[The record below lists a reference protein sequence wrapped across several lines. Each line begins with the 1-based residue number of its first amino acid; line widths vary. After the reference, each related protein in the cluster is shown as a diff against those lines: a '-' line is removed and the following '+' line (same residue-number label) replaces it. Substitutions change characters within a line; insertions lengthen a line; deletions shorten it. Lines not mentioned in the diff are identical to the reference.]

1 MTCLVPEH
9 CRSYKFCLQ
18 WSKFCYEGFE
28 FLILTKQTTF
38 PRGSSGLHSLRSQ
51 CRSYLRLFGWPGD
64 PVLPFGGWGGYHI
77 AAACLAPGKRPRRR
91 STWNFPSWWLHITNR
106 LNAGVLLFFFPKWK
120 HKSLKTL
127 GLSVMM
133 VLWYKCVLF
142 WVYFQQWA
150 LCFIKKGTFSIKG
163 GDKL

>member
-77 AAACLAPGKRPRRR
+77 AAVCLAPGKRPRRR

-106 LNAGVLLFFFPKWK
+106 LNAGVLLFFF
-120 HKSLKTL
+120 SQVKTQITED
-127 GLSVMM
+127 
-133 VLWYKCVLF
+133 F
-142 WVYFQQWA
+142 
-150 LCFIKKGTFSIKG
+150 GTFSHDGFMVQVCAVLSIFSTMG
-163 GDKL
+163 SVFY